1 MANTKTQAKAD
12 SGRNEEFLAVLQES
26 NDLATTATMNAVR
39 ANKMA
44 EGACSKAA
52 AEVINVAQGAKA
64 LALIGALFG
73 AAATVVALLAVYGTL
88 IGN

>member
-1 MANTKTQAKAD
+1 
-12 SGRNEEFLAVLQES
+12 
-26 NDLATTATMNAVR
+26 MNAAR

-44 EGACSKAA
+44 EGASSKAA

-73 AAATVVALLAVYGTL
+73 AAATVVAFLAVYGTL